1 MTTSA
6 VAVLEPVHDLGR
18 LIESR
23 FRRADYDEHRF
34 PSLAG
39 EALAESGIP
48 GRIDPWEVLRAFH
61 QAEPMPEQRDVEA
74 RFSDLPVTLY
84 NGHGF
89 YIDAYFWLDG
99 TTEIHQHAFAGAFQ
113 VWAGSSLHSR
123 YTFAREREINPHFL
137 IGRLDLDDVE
147 ILEQGAI
154 RPIVPG
160 STAIHSLFHL
170 DRPSITL
177 TVRTLH
183 TPTAAPQYAYLKP
196 SLAVNPFYRDAALSR
211 KTQTLSL
218 LLRMRRSDAD
228 PRIREL
234 LAESDFAT
242 AFRLI
247 ETASQTLSE
256 GGLRRALGLGSD
268 LDRIEGLLEAA
279 RLRHGA
285 LVDLVPPVIAE
296 RRRQTEIAHRRA
308 TVTSEE
314 HRFLLALLL
323 NVSERTRLLRLVG
336 ARYPGRDPVETVVDW
351 VEELGFTRVLGAD
364 ENVLG
369 LRGWDDDH
377 VLVFEGLLRGMGE
390 REIEAPLKSRVSE
403 IAGKLRGATLFRAT
417 F

>member
-1 MTTSA
+1 M
-6 VAVLEPVHDLGR
+6 
-18 LIESR
+18 
-23 FRRADYDEHRF
+23 
-34 PSLAG
+34 
-39 EALAESGIP
+39 
-48 GRIDPWEVLRAFH
+48 
-61 QAEPMPEQRDVEA
+61 
-74 RFSDLPVTLY
+74 
-84 NGHGF
+84 
-89 YIDAYFWLDG
+89 
-99 TTEIHQHAFAGAFQ
+99 
-113 VWAGSSLHSR
+113 
-123 YTFAREREINPHFL
+123 
-137 IGRLDLDDVE
+137 
-147 ILEQGAI
+147 
-154 RPIVPG
+154 
-160 STAIHSLFHL
+160 
-170 DRPSITL
+170 
-177 TVRTLH
+177 RTLH

-218 LLRMRRSDAD
+218 LLRMRRPDAD

-351 VEELGFTRVLGAD
+351 VEELCVTRVLGAD

-369 LRGWDDDH
+369 LRGWDDDPCS
-377 VLVFEGLLRGMGE
+377 RGCCG
-390 REIEAPLKSRVSE
+390 
-403 IAGKLRGATLFRAT
+403 
-417 F
+417 

>member
-6 VAVLEPVHDLGR
+6 VAVLEPLHDLGR
-18 LIESR
+18 LIEAR

-34 PSLAG
+34 PALAG

-48 GRIDPWEVLRAFH
+48 GRVDPWEVLRAFH
-61 QAEPMPEQRDVEA
+61 QAEPMPEQRDTEA

-160 STAIHSLFHL
+160 PSAIHSLFHL

-183 TPTAAPQYAYLKP
+183 TPTAAPQYTYLKP

-211 KTQTLSL
+211 KIQTLSL
-218 LLRMRRSDAD
+218 LLRMRRPDAD

-268 LDRIEGLLEAA
+268 LDRIAGLLAAA

-285 LVDLVPPVIAE
+285 LVDLLPPVIAE

-323 NVSERTRLLRLVG
+323 NVSERTRLLGLVG

-351 VEELGFTRVLGAD
+351 VEELGVTRVLGAD

-390 REIEAPLKSRVSE
+390 GEIAAPLKSRVSE
-403 IAGKLRGATLFRAT
+403 IAEKLRGATLFRAT